1 MIKNALAILNRDIIL
16 KIQLDWMSH
25 FISDQNG
32 HINKFDQ
39 LKIKVVNLALG
50 L

>member
-1 MIKNALAILNRDIIL
+1 MTRNPLAILNRDIIF

-25 FISDQNG
+25 FISDKNG
-32 HINKFDQ
+32 HTNKFDQ
-39 LKIKVVNLALG
+39 LKIEVVDLALG